1 LRIRLQRKANN
12 LTGIAIE
19 FAAANIESSPS
30 QSQPGFVMGFFV
42 EISPMPTNHNGD
54 NTMSEL
60 LQEFVDS
67 RSHRL
72 RVDREQGVIR
82 GVKLLG
88 LSSRNGR
95 RYREAALVEAIGLYE
110 GAKVNVNHPKGHPLS
125 PRDYQDRLGVVRGV
139 EFRTG
144 EGLFGDLHFN
154 PRHILSEQLI
164 WDAEHAPQNVGMSHN
179 VLARTMQQGSDIVV
193 EAITKVQSID
203 LVADPATTSGLYE
216 HAVSED
222 HAAAEATESS
232 SEATTSLGIESV
244 TVEQLRHARPELI
257 AEIEQAYDDQL
268 DQVRRRLDEMLA
280 QEAASRRRERIVQLL
295 QEFEL
300 PLPSAKEGP
309 AKRIVSDEFMQSLM
323 QAPTD
328 TDVRSLVEARAALVQ
343 SASGWTNGKAAPDR
357 RPKAK
362 DQHAAAAAFT
372 NGRIHTSAE
381 FAAAVRVR

>member
-1 LRIRLQRKANN
+1 
-12 LTGIAIE
+12 
-19 FAAANIESSPS
+19 
-30 QSQPGFVMGFFV
+30 
-42 EISPMPTNHNGD
+42 
-54 NTMSEL
+54 MSEL

-139 EFRTG
+139 QFRTG

-154 PRHILSEQLI
+154 PRHVLSEQLI

-179 VLARTMQQGSDIVV
+179 VLARTKQQGSDTVV

-216 HAVSED
+216 HAASEE
-222 HAAAEATESS
+222 HAAEA
-232 SEATTSLGIESV
+232 IESV
-244 TVEQLRHARPELI
+244 NDVLTGAGIDSITLEQLRRDRPELI
-257 AEIEQAYDDQL
+257 TEIEQAYDVQL
-268 DQVRRRLDEMLA
+268 DQVRHRLDEMLA
-280 QEAASRRRERIVQLL
+280 QEAASRRRERILQLL

-309 AKRIVSDEFMQSLM
+309 AKRIVSDEFMRSLM

-328 TDVRSLVEARAALVQ
+328 ADVRSLVEVRAALVQ
-343 SASGWTNGKAAPDR
+343 SASGWTNGRTVPDR

-362 DQHAAAAAFT
+362 DQHAVAAAST
-372 NGRIHTSAE
+372 NSRAHTSAE
-381 FAAAVRVR
+381 FAAAVRGR